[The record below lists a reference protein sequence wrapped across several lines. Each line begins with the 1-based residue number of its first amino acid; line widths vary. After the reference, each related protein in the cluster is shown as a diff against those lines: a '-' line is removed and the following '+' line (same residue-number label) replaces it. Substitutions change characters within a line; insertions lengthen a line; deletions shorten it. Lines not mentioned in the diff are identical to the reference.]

1 MITQIK
7 NDMAALI
14 DTQGGTMTKT
24 GAAFWYLYLNI
35 LMLAVFGLYGG
46 AAVNLIG
53 CICFCNCFMN

>member
-35 LMLAVFGLYGG
+35 LMLAVFGLYGV
-46 AAVNLIG
+46 AAVNLIEL
-53 CICFCNCFMN
+53 ICYGKSCMN

>member
-35 LMLAVFGLYGG
+35 LMLAVFGLYGV
-46 AAVNLIG
+46 AAVNLIELIHYG
-53 CICFCNCFMN
+53 KSCMN

>member
-35 LMLAVFGLYGG
+35 LMLAVFGLYGV
-46 AAVNLIG
+46 AAVNLIELVRYG
-53 CICFCNCFMN
+53 KSCMN